1 MRTLVEAE
9 GPVETSV
16 VRPSTRGV
24 AVDRK
29 VSFLV
34 RELKKYDVHV
44 TGISETKWFGQ
55 AVYEV
60 EGYTILHSGRPVPTD
75 APMAR
80 NEGVA
85 IVLDPAL
92 TAAWKEAGGVWEAV
106 SSRIVS
112 ARLKVTV
119 KKSVRSPKSHDQ
131 CPSFLTLVNVYAPTF
146 KSAVE
151 VKEQFYADL
160 QAVIDAVDEH
170 DALMVVGDFNARVG
184 SSDVGR
190 RGRLWDGVRGVHGTG
205 KMNEAGRE
213 LLIFCALNEL
223 TITNTFFEKK
233 SIHKNTWQHPG
244 SKKWHCIDFVIMRQ
258 SQRRLCADVS
268 VLRCADCWTDHK
280 LLVAKVQLHI
290 QPKSPSNKIRGHF
303 AVAGLRN
310 SAVRMKFSKSVMDE
324 VNGKWHAEAGGEEK
338 WKVLEESMKKAA
350 EEVLGRERRR
360 QPDWFLESIG
370 ELEEL
375 IVKRNALFATWLRTR
390 CQRDRQRYVNQRRE
404 VAREVKR
411 AKNNWFKQKASEVER
426 GMHRGK
432 GAWKGLREIQK
443 GRAGL
448 RSIKRS
454 SVKHLDG
461 TKCVGQE
468 DTLQRWHEHFELVL
482 NVNSSFDEN
491 VFQSVEQHPLR
502 SEMAE
507 PPSEEEVIEALGKV
521 KINKAPGKNG
531 ILPEMVR
538 GCGGEMLTH
547 IMDLFCTVWREGR
560 VPAEWRDAILV
571 PIPKKGDLS
580 QCDSWRGI
588 SLLDT
593 MGKLFTKVIQVRL
606 QKVAEEV
613 LPDSQCGFRR
623 DRGCVDMIYSARQLM
638 EKTKEHRSKLF
649 MLFVDLRKAYDS
661 VPRQAL
667 WLVLQKYGI
676 PPVLVNL
683 IKSLHEG
690 MTAEVRVG
698 GATSPGI
705 QVTNGLRQGCTI
717 APTLFNLYFN
727 LVVEEWRRRCQPLGV
742 EVLYKFGGKLV
753 GERTRRPS
761 KVAVTELQFADDVA
775 VLGSTREE
783 IERTANVLEEVASQ
797 WGLTVSLSKTK
808 LLVVNGSADCDDLQP
823 LNIGGAAI
831 EVVPDFRYLGAIMES
846 KGEIMKDVEERIA
859 RASKAFGALC
869 RPVFRDSSLSLVT
882 KRMVYRAV
890 VLGVLLYGAE
900 TWTNKRAATQK
911 LESFNNKCLRRIMG
925 ITRAQQR
932 IRRITSAQVRKKFG
946 VEETLEDV
954 VTAKRLRWLGH
965 VARMKDDRLPKQILF
980 GWLPQK
986 RPAHGVRMRW
996 RDRVRK
1002 DLKNFYIKEKNWFEI
1017 AQDRGEWKAMCKKG
1031 LHQSMKKGFEKGRN
1045 RGCGSVAA
1053 VQPFICEVCHRTFR
1067 RRQDIA
1073 RHKCQRSRDMRRQGT
1088 NVC

>member
-1 MRTLVEAE
+1 M
-9 GPVETSV
+9 
-16 VRPSTRGV
+16 
-24 AVDRK
+24 
-29 VSFLV
+29 
-34 RELKKYDVHV
+34 
-44 TGISETKWFGQ
+44 
-55 AVYEV
+55 
-60 EGYTILHSGRPVPTD
+60 
-75 APMAR
+75 
-80 NEGVA
+80 
-85 IVLDPAL
+85 
-92 TAAWKEAGGVWEAV
+92 
-106 SSRIVS
+106 
-112 ARLKVTV
+112 
-119 KKSVRSPKSHDQ
+119 
-131 CPSFLTLVNVYAPTF
+131 
-146 KSAVE
+146 
-151 VKEQFYADL
+151 
-160 QAVIDAVDEH
+160 
-170 DALMVVGDFNARVG
+170 
-184 SSDVGR
+184 
-190 RGRLWDGVRGVHGTG
+190 
-205 KMNEAGRE
+205 
-213 LLIFCALNEL
+213 
-223 TITNTFFEKK
+223 
-233 SIHKNTWQHPG
+233 
-244 SKKWHCIDFVIMRQ
+244 
-258 SQRRLCADVS
+258 
-268 VLRCADCWTDHK
+268 
-280 LLVAKVQLHI
+280 
-290 QPKSPSNKIRGHF
+290 
-303 AVAGLRN
+303 
-310 SAVRMKFSKSVMDE
+310 
-324 VNGKWHAEAGGEEK
+324 
-338 WKVLEESMKKAA
+338 
-350 EEVLGRERRR
+350 
-360 QPDWFLESIG
+360 
-370 ELEEL
+370 
-375 IVKRNALFATWLRTR
+375 
-390 CQRDRQRYVNQRRE
+390 
-404 VAREVKR
+404 
-411 AKNNWFKQKASEVER
+411 
-426 GMHRGK
+426 
-432 GAWKGLREIQK
+432 
-443 GRAGL
+443 
-448 RSIKRS
+448 
-454 SVKHLDG
+454 
-461 TKCVGQE
+461 
-468 DTLQRWHEHFELVL
+468 
-482 NVNSSFDEN
+482 
-491 VFQSVEQHPLR
+491 
-502 SEMAE
+502 
-507 PPSEEEVIEALGKV
+507 
-521 KINKAPGKNG
+521 
-531 ILPEMVR
+531 
-538 GCGGEMLTH
+538 
-547 IMDLFCTVWREGR
+547 
-560 VPAEWRDAILV
+560 
-571 PIPKKGDLS
+571 
-580 QCDSWRGI
+580 
-588 SLLDT
+588 
-593 MGKLFTKVIQVRL
+593 
-606 QKVAEEV
+606 VAEEV

-623 DRGCVDMIYSARQLM
+623 DRGCVDMIYSARLLM

-649 MLFVDLRKAYDS
+649 MLFVDLRKAYDF
-661 VPRQAL
+661 VPQQAL

-690 MTAEVRVG
+690 MTAEVRVD

-783 IERTANVLEEVASQ
+783 IERTVNVLEEVASQ

-831 EVVPDFRYLGAIMES
+831 EVVPDFWYLGAIMES

-859 RASKAFGALC
+859 RASKAFGTLC
-869 RPVFRDSSLSLVT
+869 RPVFHDSSLSLVT

-954 VTAKRLRWLGH
+954 VTTKRLRWLGH

-1002 DLKNFYIKEKNWFEI
+1002 DLKNFDIKEKNWFEI

-1031 LHQSMKKGFEKGRN
+1031 LHQSTKKGVEKGRN

-1067 RRQDIA
+1067 RKQDIA